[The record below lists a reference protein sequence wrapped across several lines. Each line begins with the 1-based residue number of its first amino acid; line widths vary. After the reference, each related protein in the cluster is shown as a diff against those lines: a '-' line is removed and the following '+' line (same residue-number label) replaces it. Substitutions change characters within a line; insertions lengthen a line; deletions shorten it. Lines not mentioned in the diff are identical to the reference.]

1 MDKLFFGWHVA
12 AVLLAPSP
20 SSVASDSPF
29 ESEGEALKGLDL
41 SSWVLPPP
49 ACETAVAEIVTHV
62 QWVWAAKPLPSAR
75 HWAPSAFVV
84 EAADRIEA
92 ANGGIRGGVAM
103 DIGCGSGRDAAY
115 LASRG
120 WTIIGIDNRMPFL
133 GKALQL
139 GRTVAPTPSAPLE
152 REAAAAI
159 SLACTSSTTPA
170 TSAVTSTGAVDGLC
184 CDATRPLPLRPG
196 QLDLIVC
203 VRFLVRPL
211 LPLLAHLLAPGG
223 WLCYSHFVDGVQHS
237 AVGTPASPAHYVM
250 HGELRG
256 KCVPPAGSGIEVDV
270 VVDREDLLADGRPVS
285 NVLLRRRLA

>member
-1 MDKLFFGWHVA
+1 
-12 AVLLAPSP
+12 
-20 SSVASDSPF
+20 
-29 ESEGEALKGLDL
+29 
-41 SSWVLPPP
+41 
-49 ACETAVAEIVTHV
+49 
-62 QWVWAAKPLPSAR
+62 
-75 HWAPSAFVV
+75 
-84 EAADRIEA
+84 
-92 ANGGIRGGVAM
+92 M

-139 GRTVAPTPSAPLE
+139 GRTVAPTPSLPSLE
-152 REAAAAI
+152 SGAAAAI
-159 SLACTSSTTPA
+159 SIPAPPFNPLERGDAISSI
-170 TSAVTSTGAVDGLC
+170 GAVDGLC

-250 HGELRG
+250 HGELRE
-256 KCVPPAGSGIEVDV
+256 KCVPPAGSGIEMDV

-285 NVLLRRRLA
+285 NLLLRRRMA